1 MSKKVTILSGHVE
14 GLSPELWQAFKHS
27 PERKAWSCRETFHL
41 ESLQLSRKDFT
52 QGELLVFEI
61 TQV

>member
-27 PERKAWSCRETFHL
+27 PEHKAWG
-41 ESLQLSRKDFT
+41 LQGDLQSRIAAGK
-52 QGELLVFEI
+52 
-61 TQV
+61 